1 MINGSRSLLLSL
13 RHTGNSAVRDDL
25 RVGVVILSAML
36 SLGVS
41 LRVSPGRPDPVTR
54 AGAVTPVAV
63 TGLIWLQSFP
73 GA

>member
-1 MINGSRSLLLSL
+1 M
-13 RHTGNSAVRDDL
+13 RDDL

>member
-1 MINGSRSLLLSL
+1 MICGW
-13 RHTGNSAVRDDL
+13 
-25 RVGVVILSAML
+25 GVVTPGGTLTL
-36 SLGVS
+36 GVRPGVS
-41 LRVSPGRPDPVTR
+41 LGRPDPVTR